1 VSGLKINFHKSE
13 IYCLGTA
20 KERSQQYSE
29 IFTCPT
35 AAVPMKYLGMPIDEK
50 RLAVSKW
57 DPIAEKMGE
66 KTCWLE
72 REYVVYRG

>member
-1 VSGLKINFHKSE
+1 LSHCCSSYE
-13 IYCLGTA
+13 ILGDA
-20 KERSQQYSE
+20 
-29 IFTCPT
+29 
-35 AAVPMKYLGMPIDEK
+35 IDEK